1 MSATTDKIAAAEA
14 EGFAAFNE
22 DRPRAP
28 WGSQVIRDL
37 TEGMQVGTGAADI
50 FAAFTR
56 GWERATDEECA
67 RILADAQ

>member
-1 MSATTDKIAAAEA
+1 MTATAAQITAAEA
-14 EGFAAFNE
+14 EGYAAFNE

-37 TEGMQVGTGAADI
+37 VGDRQVGEGAAEI

-67 RILADAQ
+67 RILAD